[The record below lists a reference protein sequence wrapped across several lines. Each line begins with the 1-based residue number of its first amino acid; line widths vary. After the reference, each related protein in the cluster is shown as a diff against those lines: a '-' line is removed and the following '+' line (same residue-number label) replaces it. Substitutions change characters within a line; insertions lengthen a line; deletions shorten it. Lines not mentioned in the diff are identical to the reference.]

1 MREKAGSMIAGKEL
15 NANTNNAEPKTNV
28 DNSKAKPDTTKYR
41 HIGAQ
46 SNNLNLDGQTQA
58 ELEKKMAQVD
68 EKMKGSKDKMVELE
82 KAKTIDIKK
91 EQVEAILGEIN
102 RQKQWLEVEMN
113 RETLLLKKNLPE
125 HMASDIDKY
134 ISSIRDVRMQELDAM
149 EAKAKNILDRIEK
162 AKKASSSVLD
172 NLDTIKTIDGV
183 NVTLS
188 GEKLK
193 KYNKLQEEF
202 KGFDKVKGVKI
213 SDNAAVNAMNEINE
227 LFKDDKLA
235 VENINTIKQAFL
247 DKPEKF
253 DEFLKKIL
261 KKAG

>member
-1 MREKAGSMIAGKEL
+1 MATDKE
-15 NANTNNAEPKTNV
+15 V
-28 DNSKAKPDTTKYR
+28 
-41 HIGAQ
+41 
-46 SNNLNLDGQTQA
+46 
-58 ELEKKMAQVD
+58 
-68 EKMKGSKDKMVELE
+68 
-82 KAKTIDIKK
+82 
-91 EQVEAILGEIN
+91 
-102 RQKQWLEVEMN
+102 
-113 RETLLLKKNLPE
+113 LLLKKYLPE
-125 HMASDIDKY
+125 DMTSDIDKY
-134 ISSIRDVRMQELDAM
+134 LNASKNRRKQELDAM
-149 EAKAKNILDRIEK
+149 EAKARDILDRIEK
-162 AKKASSSVLD
+162 AKKAPSSVLD
-172 NLDTIKTIDGV
+172 NLDTIKKIDGV
-183 NVTLS
+183 DVRLS